1 MLAVI
6 FVLAV
11 YFIVRPAIRFT
22 YNYFRSRGEVAD
34 SSLFAM
40 LLFVMLFLCAF
51 TAQVIGKWVRYQ
63 YANSVPNCNL
73 PIQESTVSLGL
84 LWLGWWSRKRELCR
98 TSLLP
103 R

>member
-73 PIQESTVSLGL
+73 SRNPQFHWGFY
-84 LWLGWWSRKRELCR
+84 GWAGGPERGSFAKQAG
-98 TSLLP
+98 S
-103 R
+103 